1 MGTAKTDRA
10 YNFDS
15 VKDFNV
21 TFDSFWLDNA
31 VFKKLGSGISSNP
44 KQLNKEFF
52 VTGTKARE
60 KDDYLIY
67 NKKTGV
73 LSYDSD
79 GSGSKEAVEFAQLS
93 KNLKLAYK
101 DFFVI

>member
-1 MGTAKTDRA
+1 
-10 YNFDS
+10 
-15 VKDFNV
+15 
-21 TFDSFWLDNA
+21 
-31 VFKKLGSGISSNP
+31 
-44 KQLNKEFF
+44 LNKEFF

-73 LSYDSD
+73 LSYDAD

-93 KNLKLAYK
+93 KNLKLTYK